1 MTEEL
6 QTLFGHN
13 IRRLRLE
20 RKLTQEELA
29 QKAGINRSYLGS
41 VERGGRRVSMENI
54 ARLAKA
60 LGVSADVL
68 FRSADYE

>member
-6 QTLFGHN
+6 QKLFGHN
-13 IRRLRLE
+13 VRRLRLE
-20 RKLTQEELA
+20 RKMTQEELA

-41 VERGGRRVSMENI
+41 VERGGRRTSMENI

-68 FRSADYE
+68 FRGED